1 MHQGVYEELKRVA
14 RSKNVTNYTA
24 IGNMIG
30 LDMGNPGDRNK
41 IAKILDEINYHE
53 HQYGRPM
60 ISAVVIR
67 QDINMPGEGFFECAR
82 QLSKYKESNDLIFWV
97 HELASVHNYWTTKKI
112 D

>member
-41 IAKILDEINYHE
+41 IAKILDEVNYYE
-53 HQYGRPM
+53 HQHGRPM

-82 QLSKYKESNDLIFWV
+82 QLNKYRESNDLIFWV
-97 HELASVHNYWTTKKI
+97 HELASVHNYWASKNI

>member
-1 MHQGVYEELKRVA
+1 MHQDVYEELKKVA

-53 HQYGRPM
+53 HQHGRPM

-67 QDINMPGEGFFECAR
+67 QDINMPREGFLEGTERGRGVTQKGRVRSCLLFLYVGIE
-82 QLSKYKESNDLIFWV
+82 
-97 HELASVHNYWTTKKI
+97 
-112 D
+112 